1 MNKKQKNNNK
11 KTNQNKTKNKGEVN
25 TRWVSKK
32 YLLQIAVDCKQL

>member
-32 YLLQIAVDCKQL
+32 IFTADCCRL